1 MIIMSRIMAQSC
13 HHTTVTN
20 SSLINSIKVDDVIER
35 LNPRGVR
42 ESELAVKLT
51 FERDNIL
58 RNLRKFPKMGDRLCR
73 KFGEAK
79 EGEEEAEKKVG
90 LKEEEPMDV
99 DGDVEEKKKAAKST
113 EAAASLNAAMDL
125 TIRDQGRHP

>member
-1 MIIMSRIMAQSC
+1 MNRCSTLRHLADLASFSHQLIII
-13 HHTTVTN
+13 HY
-20 SSLINSIKVDDVIER
+20 SIKVDDVIER

-42 ESELAVKLT
+42 ESELADKLT

-58 RNLRKFPKMGDRLCR
+58 RNLRKFHKMGDRLCR

-79 EGEEEAEKKVG
+79 EEERKKV
-90 LKEEEPMDV
+90 KEEGEEPMDV
-99 DGDVEEKKKAAKST
+99 DGDVDENKKAVKAT

-125 TIRDQGRHP
+125 TIRDQGRQP